1 MKHIREGACFLQNR
15 FFYLKIQTNLFTF
28 ILYFDVREMVIDASI
43 DLVNRRKEA
52 GGHFWARPGIK
63 VINKSIKS
71 RVENRRW
78 LAGDFFLSFLKLCF
92 KTYFNLKLEIKCLQR
107 SENDGIYLFL

>member
-1 MKHIREGACFLQNR
+1 M
-15 FFYLKIQTNLFTF
+15 
-28 ILYFDVREMVIDASI
+28 YFDVREMVIDASI

-71 RVENRRW
+71 RVENRGW
-78 LAGDFFLSFLKLCF
+78 SAGLFFIVFF
-92 KTYFNLKLEIKCLQR
+92 
-107 SENDGIYLFL
+107 